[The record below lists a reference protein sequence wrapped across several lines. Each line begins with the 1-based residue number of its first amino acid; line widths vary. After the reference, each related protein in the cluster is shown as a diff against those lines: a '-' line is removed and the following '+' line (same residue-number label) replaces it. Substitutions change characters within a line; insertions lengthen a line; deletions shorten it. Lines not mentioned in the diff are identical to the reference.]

1 MEKGSRQLSGKVA
14 WVTGSSRGIGRAI
27 ATHLA
32 SLGASVAIHGT
43 KPASSP
49 SFDEAYS
56 LEAVARAIATEH
68 GVELLPV
75 HGDLTD
81 EATVKRLAGEI
92 RARFGRIDLLVNC
105 AGGDIGA
112 QGTAGPMGGRPEGN
126 DALSVS
132 LEDIRSLL
140 DRNLMTCILVC
151 REVAPEMIARR
162 SGRIVNIGSIAGL
175 GGTTVGAIYATA
187 KAAVAEYSRCLAMQ
201 LRPHDVAV
209 NVVAPGP
216 ILTQRFM
223 ASRPL
228 DQEMMAEGGTLVR
241 YGQPPEIARAV
252 AFLLSEEAS
261 FVTGQLLRV
270 DGGSQ
275 CWPA

>member
-1 MEKGSRQLSGKVA
+1 VA
-14 WVTGSSRGIGRAI
+14 A
-27 ATHLA
+27 HLA
-32 SLGASVAIHGT
+32 SLGATVVVHGT
-43 KPASSP
+43 SPASIP

-56 LEAVARAIATEH
+56 LEKVARSIGLEQ
-68 GVELLPV
+68 GVEVLPV

-81 EATVKRLAGEI
+81 EATVKRLVGEI
-92 RARFGRIDLLVNC
+92 RSHFGRIDLLVNC

-112 QGTAGPMGGRPEGN
+112 RGTGAPMGGRPEQN
-126 DALSVS
+126 DALFIS
-132 LEDIRSLL
+132 LEDIRSVL

-151 REVAPEMIARR
+151 REVAPEMMERG
-162 SGRIVNIGSIAGL
+162 SGAIVNLGSIAGL

-201 LRPHDVAV
+201 LRPHNVRV

-216 ILTQRFM
+216 ILTRRFM

-228 DQEMMAEGGTLVR
+228 DEEMMAEGGTLVR
-241 YGQPPEIARAV
+241 YGRPGEIARAV

-261 FVTGQLLRV
+261 FVTGQVMRV
-270 DGGSQ
+270 DGGVQ